1 MEKLEYKKS
10 QNKERAPKKIESK
23 KHKEAARRKFLEKQK
38 AVEEAR
44 EKRTRL
50 KVDTQIVLL
59 TQIFNNFL
67 QNLKDNTDVRKWA
80 TIFAKWIDY
89 ILTAES
95 VKKWLD
101 ESLNNSIET
110 YRKLSSNIFEYLKT
124 TKLTEGEQKKIEKIL
139 SDFHTAAWEIYY
151 NEMNIDRELFAK
163 IITETDKNLEFISEE
178 RNVTYAHI
186 KRVNKAF
193 LPNFDCLYI
202 SSEKYQVPAELIVA
216 IIQNDT
222 SIGKH
227 MATKNNF
234 WNVWNDDWGARV
246 NFDTP
251 QDWLDAVAKNLK
263 KRIDKFREYVKNRH
277 PTVIELVT
285 WKIKWWKRFFLEY
298 MTHPKWPMRVASIYN
313 KLAEKNYVKINDD
326 TSEVMKNP
334 EPSEYIPI
342 SIPVAQI

>member
-1 MEKLEYKKS
+1 MEKLEYKKVK
-10 QNKERAPKKIESK
+10 NKEKAPRRIESK
-23 KHKEAARRKFLEKQK
+23 KHREAARRKFSEKQE
-38 AVEEAR
+38 AVDEAM

-50 KVDTQIVLL
+50 KVETQIMLL
-59 TQIFNNFL
+59 SQVFNNFQ
-67 QNLKDNTDVRKWA
+67 QNLKDNSDVRKWA
-80 TIFAKWIDY
+80 TIFAKWID
-89 ILTAES
+89 IMTAES

-101 ESLNNSIET
+101 ESLNKSIGT
-110 YRKLSSNIFEYLKT
+110 YKKISSGIFEYLKT

-151 NEMNIDRELFAK
+151 NEMNIDRELFSK

-186 KRVNKAF
+186 KKVNKAF

-202 SSEKYQVPAELIVA
+202 ASEKYQVPAELIVA

-234 WNVWNDDWGARV
+234 WNVWNDDWGKRV
-246 NFDTP
+246 IFETP
-251 QDWLDAVAKNLK
+251 QEWLDAVAENLK
-263 KRIDKFREYVKNRH
+263 KRIDKFREYVKNRY

-285 WKIKWWKRFFLEY
+285 WKIKWWKKFFWEY
-298 MTHPKWPMRVASIYN
+298 MSHPKWPMRVASIYN
-313 KLAEKNYVKINDD
+313 KLAEKNYVKVNEDSIGDL
-326 TSEVMKNP
+326 KNP
-334 EPSEYIPI
+334 EPSQYIPI